1 MQTTYGKKISNCDT
15 ARKSDDI
22 SLLWRQQGNEKFR
35 VNLVEDSY
43 KCYTKSVV
51 YAHQNGTMY
60 PLALANR
67 SAALLRLKRF
77 QVCVQLFLFD

>member
-1 MQTTYGKKISNCDT
+1 MKNMYGKKRNNCDT

-22 SLLWRQQGNEKFR
+22 SLLWRQRGNDKFR
-35 VNLVEDSY
+35 VNLVEESY
-43 KCYTKSVV
+43 KCYSKSVL
-51 YAHQNGTMY
+51 YSHQNGPMY

-77 QVCVQLFLFD
+77 QVCI